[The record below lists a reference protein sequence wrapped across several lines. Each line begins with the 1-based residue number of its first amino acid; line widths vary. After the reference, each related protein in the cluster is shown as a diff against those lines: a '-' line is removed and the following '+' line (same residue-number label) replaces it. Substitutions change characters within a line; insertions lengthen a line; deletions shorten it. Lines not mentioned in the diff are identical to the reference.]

1 MSLEE
6 TLTPLKQWD
15 YSYMMG
21 RVGVFFIMTKS
32 DFWLKETIMHC
43 AHVRLLS
50 EEIVLGR
57 IQKSIDLDY
66 IDPEKY
72 ETYDSNK
79 TFDIWGHNHNVDLI
93 VALPP
98 GVIFLI
104 VVAESGYVLA
114 TLYLLKLGL
123 WLDEDL
129 YERYK
134 TFNNTTSRKTLQTIQ
149 EASEMLRR
157 QRVKGDV
164 RKV

>member
-1 MSLEE
+1 MSQEE

-32 DFWLKETIMHC
+32 DFRLKETIM
-43 AHVRLLS
+43 RLLT
-50 EEIVLGR
+50 EEIVLGKM
-57 IQKSIDLDY
+57 QESIDLDY

-72 ETYDSNK
+72 ETYDPNK
-79 TFDIWGHNHNVDLI
+79 TFDTWGHSYNVDLI

-123 WLDEDL
+123 QLNEDL

-149 EASEMLRR
+149 EARDMLRK
-157 QRVKGDV
+157 QRMKGDM
-164 RKV
+164 RKM